1 MLGKTFRFFYFYV
14 VVCMKQICQTRNYEH
29 FYFKIANVTMQT
41 LVFDLHVTHQHLIV
55 LFSVFKITGYVHDQ
69 AVEAK

>member
-1 MLGKTFRFFYFYV
+1 
-14 VVCMKQICQTRNYEH
+14 
-29 FYFKIANVTMQT
+29 MQT